1 MECNERSGKSLSAE
15 SRAGGWCQVK
25 SVRSDETDRRVVEDW
40 VLAVTEE
47 VLEKYDQQAGGDQG
61 SAAEEGD
68 G

>member
-25 SVRSDETDRRVVEDW
+25 SVMRLGDW